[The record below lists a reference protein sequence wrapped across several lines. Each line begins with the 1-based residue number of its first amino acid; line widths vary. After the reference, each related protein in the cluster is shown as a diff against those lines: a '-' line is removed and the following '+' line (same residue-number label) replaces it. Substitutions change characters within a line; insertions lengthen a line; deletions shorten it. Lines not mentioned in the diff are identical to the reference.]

1 MIEVLK
7 QLVEAL
13 REDRAWLEL
22 DAPKKMWDKNN
33 EAITIGRQ
41 AIADLEK
48 QKPVAWARFS
58 EKGNLFDLL
67 SESEDG
73 YTPLYTSPQPR
84 KPLTKIEI
92 GEVLHK
98 AGITKYIHEYGPM
111 ELKII
116 RAIEQAYGIKE

>member
-41 AIADLEK
+41 AIEDLEK
-48 QKPVAWARFS
+48 QEPVAIVDA
-58 EKGNLFDLL
+58 ND
-67 SESEDG
+67 DG
-73 YTPLYTSPQPR
+73 YWAEILPDRSVKVGQPLYTSPQPR
-84 KPLTKIEI
+84 KPLTEKQITRILDKHLECVDTAYIERAAKEI
-92 GEVLHK
+92 ASHG
-98 AGITKYIHEYGPM
+98 TKE
-111 ELKII
+111 
-116 RAIEQAYGIKE
+116 